1 MTKKCL
7 EAAKQE
13 KKEKEAG
20 KPCPE
25 PRRILTTSSMRQS
38 DSYATPHIST
48 SPSSSTYTVT
58 VSLKPGEATTTT
70 TVTNPTGGSTPHAE
84 MKKTTGMK
92 PESYNTSGSVMKK
105 RVEQGLPHQA
115 LTLFAPVGMAEDLTK
130 VQPILCKEVKTE
142 KEKPNR
148 RFYTSC

>member
-1 MTKKCL
+1 
-7 EAAKQE
+7 
-13 KKEKEAG
+13 
-20 KPCPE
+20 
-25 PRRILTTSSMRQS
+25 
-38 DSYATPHIST
+38 
-48 SPSSSTYTVT
+48 
-58 VSLKPGEATTTT
+58 
-70 TVTNPTGGSTPHAE
+70 

-142 KEKPNR
+142 KETISAVPFMQMQSAERLHSSNNHVR
-148 RFYTSC
+148 RKNDQSRRSMQ